1 MIEGKKNDKQDG
13 SGVIFDIVVLGDNKT
28 GPPQEGTEV
37 KRVTD
42 PPVAH
47 PKKLE
52 QGLGGCESR
61 LVLL

>member
-13 SGVIFDIVVLGDNKT
+13 SGVLFDIVVLGDKQT
-28 GPPQEGTEV
+28 GPPQECTEV
-37 KRVTD
+37 KRVTNL
-42 PPVAH
+42 PVAN

-52 QGLGGCESR
+52 QGLEGCEFR